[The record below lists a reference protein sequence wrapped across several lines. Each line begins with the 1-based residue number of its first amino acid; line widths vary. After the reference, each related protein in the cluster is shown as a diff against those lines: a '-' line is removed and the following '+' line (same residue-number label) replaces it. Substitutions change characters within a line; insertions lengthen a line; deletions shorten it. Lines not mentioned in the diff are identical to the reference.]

1 MPQEIRGVLFDL
13 DGTLYYQAPVRI
25 LMAFS
30 LVFLNIMKPRF
41 FVRVMKVVVAYRKA
55 QEALRRNDKMDANGY
70 EAQIR
75 LTSEMTGESAHFVR
89 SQIRKW
95 FERMP
100 LRFLSVFRRRRLVQV
115 LESIRLKGISLG
127 VVSDYPSEKKL
138 LTLGIRQC
146 FEVVV
151 TAQDPDIWGFKPFT
165 NSFQV
170 AAQRMG
176 LPPREIVVVGDRPD
190 ADARGA
196 EQAGMRAVI
205 LKSMFSKARCDHG
218 EPYGSV
224 CRLTDLPGYI
234 DRSKGCAG

>member
-1 MPQEIRGVLFDL
+1 
-13 DGTLYYQAPVRI
+13 
-25 LMAFS
+25 
-30 LVFLNIMKPRF
+30 
-41 FVRVMKVVVAYRKA
+41 MKVVIAYRKA
-55 QEALRRNDKMDANGY
+55 QETLRRNDKMDANGY

-95 FERMP
+95 FEEIP
-100 LRFLSVFRRRRLVQV
+100 LRFLSAFRRRRLVQV
-115 LESIRLKGISLG
+115 LKSMRLKGISLG

-138 LTLGIRQC
+138 SSLGVRHFFQ
-146 FEVVV
+146 VVV

-176 LPPREIVVVGDRPD
+176 LLPREIVVVGDRPD

-196 EQAGMRAVI
+196 ERAGMRAVI
-205 LKSMFSKARCDHG
+205 LKSMFRKARCDQAERHG
-218 EPYGSV
+218 CV